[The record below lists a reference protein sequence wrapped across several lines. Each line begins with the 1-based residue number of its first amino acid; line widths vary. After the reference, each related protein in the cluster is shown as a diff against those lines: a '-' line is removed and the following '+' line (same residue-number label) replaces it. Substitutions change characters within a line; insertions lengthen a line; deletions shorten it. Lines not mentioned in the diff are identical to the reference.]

1 MLKGV
6 TQNLLNSPSQKHS
19 IGRNTKVSFPIHR
32 EVGVVVALILW
43 TTLLFHFLRGFIVL
57 NSKIYEEV
65 KPFLRG
71 SQNMKDA
78 DLFHSMR
85 IKKAVN

>member
-1 MLKGV
+1 MDYSVISL
-6 TQNLLNSPSQKHS
+6 
-19 IGRNTKVSFPIHR
+19 
-32 EVGVVVALILW
+32 
-43 TTLLFHFLRGFIVL
+43 LRGFVVM